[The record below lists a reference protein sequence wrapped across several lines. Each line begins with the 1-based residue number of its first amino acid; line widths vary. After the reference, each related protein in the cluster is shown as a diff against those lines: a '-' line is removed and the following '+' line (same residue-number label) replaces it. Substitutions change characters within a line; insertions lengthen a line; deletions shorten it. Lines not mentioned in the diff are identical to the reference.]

1 MNIFGNLRN
10 LRIAGLLGDAGSDKL
25 KVRVLAASLMVSLV
39 LVVLLTK
46 SIHDAKSNIQAAM
59 EKDLQVHSQMV
70 LLNVVEGL
78 NLADFTLKR
87 ARQEWMEKGVL
98 RHHDQFVE
106 DFPNYKDLIVQ
117 VAVID
122 RQGYLA
128 ASSLDAAPQRVYL
141 GDREHFQVHQATQV
155 DEIFISRPV
164 TGRVSGA
171 VTVQFTRPILG
182 PNGAFEGVM
191 VVSLN
196 PEYLAQKNF
205 KILSALGVRGVLLGQ
220 DGFLRVNLPGVMAD
234 SSPLNFPGLALARA
248 DKLTDGS
255 ALSPDFIWQKTS
267 LKEYALLLAVG
278 YPESLLTDRI
288 RYVYWLA
295 LAGGL
300 FILAAVVWYTASILR
315 LITSRNNILVKLE
328 ESKVKANSAN
338 EMKSRFVSSISHE
351 LRTPLNG
358 ILGFSELVEMSGSL
372 DEARKYGS
380 IIHTSAEH
388 LHQLVNTLLDLAKI
402 EAGQM
407 AIVRTKSNV
416 RELLESV
423 VSLYRFEAERK
434 GLLLSLNFEQ
444 GLPKV
449 IETDRIKLMQVL
461 NNLISNAIKFTD
473 SGAVFVS
480 VNYLEQRWKITVADT
495 GVGMSKAQLEGVFDR
510 FNNVKLDSINTS
522 EKQGAGLG
530 MALCKELV
538 ELMNGQITLQSE
550 VNVGTSVQVSLQEL
564 PHETA
569 N

>member
-1 MNIFGNLRN
+1 MGISGILGGR
-10 LRIAGLLGDAGSDKL
+10 GLLGDAASDRL
-25 KVRVLAASLMVSLV
+25 KFRVLAASLIVSLFF
-39 LVVLLTK
+39 LALLTK
-46 SIHDAKSNIQAAM
+46 SILDVRSNIYGST
-59 EKDLQVHSQMV
+59 EKDLRVHSQMV
-70 LLNVVEGL
+70 LLNVVESL
-78 NLADFTLKR
+78 HLVDYTIKR
-87 ARQEWMEKGVL
+87 ARQEWLEKGHL
-98 RHHDQFVE
+98 RPHNEFVS

-122 RQGYLA
+122 EHGYLA
-128 ASSLDAAPQRVYL
+128 ASSLNANPNKVYL
-141 GDREHFQVHQATQV
+141 GDRAHFQIHVATQV
-155 DEIFISRPV
+155 DKVFISRPIV
-164 TGRVSGA
+164 GRVSGQ
-171 VTVQFTRPILG
+171 TTLQFTRPILG
-182 PNGAFEGVM
+182 PNGAFLGVM

-205 KILSALGVRGVLLGQ
+205 EILATLGIKGFLLGK
-220 DGFLRVNLPGVMAD
+220 DGFLRVNLPSPTANLNPFKLVRFSPVLDGGGALTT
-234 SSPLNFPGLALARA
+234 SPLAGNY
-248 DKLTDGS
+248 
-255 ALSPDFIWQKTS
+255 IWQQTS
-267 LKEYALLLAVG
+267 LDEYQLMLAVG
-278 YPESLLTDRI
+278 YPQEKISERI
-288 RYVYWLA
+288 QYVYWSA
-295 LAGGL
+295 FVGVFVIISA
-300 FILAAVVWYTASILR
+300 IVWYTASILR
-315 LITSRNNILVKLE
+315 LVTGRNNILVKLE
-328 ESKVKANSAN
+328 ESNVKANSAN
-338 EMKSRFVSSISHE
+338 EMKSKFVSSISHE

-407 AIVRTKSNV
+407 AVVRTKSNIS
-416 RELLESV
+416 ELLDSV
-423 VSLYRFEAERK
+423 VSLHRFEAERK
-434 GLLLSLNFEQ
+434 GLLLSLSFDQ
-444 GLPKV
+444 DLPKV

-480 VNYLEQRWKITVADT
+480 VKHSEHRWKITVADT
-495 GVGMSKAQLEGVFDR
+495 GVGMSQAQIDGVFDR

-550 VNVGTSVQVSLQEL
+550 VNVGTSVQITLQEL
-564 PHETA
+564 SNENP